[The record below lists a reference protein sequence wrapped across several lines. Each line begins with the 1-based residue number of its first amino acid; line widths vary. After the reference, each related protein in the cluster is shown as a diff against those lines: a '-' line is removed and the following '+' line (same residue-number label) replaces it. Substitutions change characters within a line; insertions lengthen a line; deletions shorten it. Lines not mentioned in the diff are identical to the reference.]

1 MARKNR
7 PETPDGRYLVARGLL
22 KRCSNPELDDK
33 VRRKSVKALMQA
45 RMSNDK
51 NGVIAAKTELGETG
65 PVWWDDGAPDYSGS
79 APVDT
84 VYADWWNALMR
95 SVKQER
101 QSQNQWADLPS
112 YSPLY

>member
-84 VYADWWNALMR
+84 VYADWWNEL
-95 SVKQER
+95 SDEER
-101 QSQNQWADLPS
+101 EAGKAESKPVG
-112 YSPLY
+112 